1 MLLDES
7 LPELRDI
14 WESTSFALEARQCDR
29 DCVQQERSS
38 LLTRPGPSYR
48 LSFDFAAS
56 SSSSH
61 AGSLGLSPS
70 AAADSKDSRPRH
82 RVAVVRQEGSNG
94 DREMLAAFHAAG
106 LEAWDVNMY
115 DSHVTTSPNYVTI
128 CIHHH
133 CHIPYPAHTHSLSSC
148 CFPLSSLGTICST
161 VASRWSALGGWCSVE
176 ASAMLT

>member
-1 MLLDES
+1 MVLQDES
-7 LPELRDI
+7 LAELRDV

-48 LSFDFAAS
+48 LSFDFNGSGTAAAS
-56 SSSSH
+56 SSVPP
-61 AGSLGLSPS
+61 SL
-70 AAADSKDSRPRH
+70 AADSKDSRPRH

-115 DSHVTTSPNYVTI
+115 DNDINCRHIHTPSHSITHHPITSYRQ
-128 CIHHH
+128 CLLS
-133 CHIPYPAHTHSLSSC
+133 HIK
-148 CFPLSSLGTICST
+148 II
-161 VASRWSALGGWCSVE
+161 
-176 ASAMLT
+176 